1 MPREAIVASVSV
13 GRSPRD
19 LGMNSSKS
27 TLAPLLLMLT
37 ACSPSCTSSD
47 PIPPGGAAKDEP
59 AAAPAPS
66 GPMIMEAKGVD
77 LNKLSEVQ
85 RTSFF
90 QIINS
95 EPSACGKAESLAASL
110 RDDASCRDSLS
121 VSQFVADALAQGATP
136 TDIKTALEDVVDS
149 LRVREIEIKGRPT
162 YGNERAPVT
171 VVVFADFECPHCR
184 SEAPMLKQTVDQYRG
199 RAKLVFKHF
208 PLPSHARAKPAAVAT
223 MAAHAQG
230 KFWEFS
236 ALVFENQTALE
247 DADLMVYARRAG
259 LDVGRFEADYKA
271 QVGKDVV
278 EADRVEGDKIDI
290 SGTPAVFVNG
300 RYFNPLLFG
309 GTVSGWIEDALRR

>member
-1 MPREAIVASVSV
+1 
-13 GRSPRD
+13 
-19 LGMNSSKS
+19 MNSSKS

-47 PIPPGGAAKDEP
+47 PIPPGGAASSEP
-59 AAAPAPS
+59 PAVTTPAPS
-66 GPMIMEAKGVD
+66 GPLITEAKGVD
-77 LNKLSEVQ
+77 LSKLTEVQ

-136 TDIKTALEDVVDS
+136 TDIKAALEEVVDS
-149 LRVREIEIKGRPT
+149 LRVREIDIKGRPT

-184 SEAPMLKQTVDQYRG
+184 AEAPVLKQTVEQYRG

-208 PLPSHARAKPAAVAT
+208 PLPSHVRAKQAAVAT

-259 LDVGRFEADYKA
+259 LDVARFEADYKA

-278 EADRVEGDKIDI
+278 EADRAEGDAIDI

-309 GTVSGWIEDALRR
+309 GSVAGWIEDALRR